1 MQSIILYDTTLREG
15 NQAEDIAFSL
25 EDKVRITQKLDD
37 LGVHYIEGGWP
48 SSNATDYEFFKE
60 IKSCKLKRAVVT
72 AFGSTAKPGAE
83 IAHDK
88 NINDLIQTKTG
99 AVTIFGKTWDTHVR
113 EVLKISLAENLQLVE
128 NSVRYLKQQV
138 REVFFD
144 AEHFFDGFKA
154 NRSYALKVLEHAATG
169 GADCIILCDTN
180 GGTLPHEIQEIV
192 QNVKQATGVPLG
204 IHTHNDGD
212 VAVANTLAAV
222 QSGCQQVQGSINGYG
237 ERCGNANL
245 CSIIPNLK
253 LKMGISCISDED
265 LKKLCEISRFAYE
278 LTNQSPLKHQ
288 PFVGSSAF
296 AHKAGVHVSAVKK
309 HPATYEHIVPE
320 SVGNAQRILVSDQAG
335 KSTIL
340 QKAREFDID
349 LESHDP
355 IVQKI
360 LAELKERER
369 EGYQYEG
376 AEASFELQ
384 MRRALGMKKRYF
396 DLVGFRV
403 INEKRVEEEALC
415 EATIMVSVGGTVEH
429 TAAMGNGPVNAL
441 DNALRKALEKFYPQ
455 LRDVSLVD
463 YKVRVL
469 PGIHGTAARVRVL
482 VESGDKADT
491 WGTVG
496 VSENIIEA
504 SWQALTDSITYKLF
518 KDHRGHDI
526 TDTYT

>member
-1 MQSIILYDTTLREG
+1 MQTVILYDTTLREG

-48 SSNATDYEFFKE
+48 SSNATAYEYFKE
-60 IKSCKLKRAVVT
+60 IKSYALKKAVVT

-88 NINDLIQTKTG
+88 NINDLIHANTG
-99 AVTIFGKTWDTHVR
+99 AITIFGKTWDIHVR
-113 EVLKISLAENLQLVE
+113 EVLRTSLAENLQLVE
-128 NSVRYLKQQV
+128 NSVRYLKQHV

-144 AEHFFDGFKA
+144 VEHFFDGFKA
-154 NRSYALKVLEHAATG
+154 NRSYALKVLEHAAAG

-192 QNVKQATGVPLG
+192 QIVRQATNVPLG

-212 VAVANTLAAV
+212 VAVANTLVAV
-222 QSGCQQVQGSINGYG
+222 QCGCQQVQGSINGYG

-253 LKMGISCISDED
+253 LKLGIACVSEED
-265 LKKLCEISRFAYE
+265 LKKLCEVSRFAYE

-309 HPATYEHIVPE
+309 HPVTYEHIIPE
-320 SVGNAQRILVSDQAG
+320 AVGNMQRILVSDQAG

-340 QKAREFDID
+340 QKAKEFNID

-360 LAELKERER
+360 LSELKERER
-369 EGYQYEG
+369 EGYQFEG

-384 MRRALGMKKRYF
+384 MRKALGMKKRYF

-403 INEKRVEEEALC
+403 INEKREEEEALC
-415 EATIMVSVGGTVEH
+415 EATIMVNVGGTVEH

-518 KDHRGHDI
+518 KDYRGRDN
-526 TDTYT
+526 TDT

>member
-1 MQSIILYDTTLREG
+1 MQTVILYDTTLREG

-48 SSNATDYEFFKE
+48 SSNATDYEYFKE
-60 IKSCKLKRAVVT
+60 IKSYQLKKAVVT

-88 NINDLIQTKTG
+88 NINDLIHANTG
-99 AVTIFGKTWDTHVR
+99 AVTIFGKTWDIHVR
-113 EVLKISLAENLQLVE
+113 EVLKTSLGENLQLVE
-128 NSVRYLKQQV
+128 NSVRYLKQHV

-154 NRSYALKVLEHAATG
+154 NRNYALKVLEHAAAG

-192 QNVKQATGVPLG
+192 PIVKQATNVPLG

-222 QSGCQQVQGSINGYG
+222 QCGCQQVQGSINGYG

-253 LKMGISCISDED
+253 LKLGISCISDED
-265 LKKLCEISRFAYE
+265 LRKLCELSRFAYE

-320 SVGNAQRILVSDQAG
+320 SVGNTQRILVSDQAG

-340 QKAREFDID
+340 QKAKEFNID

-360 LAELKERER
+360 LSELKERER
-369 EGYQYEG
+369 EGYQFEG

-384 MRRALGMKKRYF
+384 MRKALGMKKRYF

-403 INEKRVEEEALC
+403 INEKREQEEALC
-415 EATIMVSVGGTVEH
+415 EATIMVSVEGTVEH

-455 LRDVSLVD
+455 LRDVSLLD

-482 VESGDKADT
+482 VESGDKADS

-518 KDHRGHDI
+518 KDHREHHNN
-526 TDTYT
+526 DT

>member
-1 MQSIILYDTTLREG
+1 
-15 NQAEDIAFSL
+15 
-25 EDKVRITQKLDD
+25 
-37 LGVHYIEGGWP
+37 
-48 SSNATDYEFFKE
+48 
-60 IKSCKLKRAVVT
+60 
-72 AFGSTAKPGAE
+72 
-83 IAHDK
+83 
-88 NINDLIQTKTG
+88 
-99 AVTIFGKTWDTHVR
+99 
-113 EVLKISLAENLQLVE
+113 
-128 NSVRYLKQQV
+128 
-138 REVFFD
+138 
-144 AEHFFDGFKA
+144 
-154 NRSYALKVLEHAATG
+154 
-169 GADCIILCDTN
+169 
-180 GGTLPHEIQEIV
+180 
-192 QNVKQATGVPLG
+192 
-204 IHTHNDGD
+204 

-222 QSGCQQVQGSINGYG
+222 QCGCQQVQGSINGYG

-253 LKMGISCISDED
+253 LKLGISCISDED
-265 LKKLCEISRFAYE
+265 LRKLCELSRFAYE

-320 SVGNAQRILVSDQAG
+320 SVGNTQRILVSDQAG

-340 QKAREFDID
+340 QKAKEFNID

-360 LAELKERER
+360 LSELKERER
-369 EGYQYEG
+369 EGYQFEG

-384 MRRALGMKKRYF
+384 MRKALGMKKRYF

-403 INEKRVEEEALC
+403 INEKREQEEALC
-415 EATIMVSVGGTVEH
+415 EATIMVSVEGMVEH

-455 LRDVSLVD
+455 LRDVSLLD

-482 VESGDKADT
+482 VESGDKADS

-518 KDHRGHDI
+518 KDHRAHHNN
-526 TDTYT
+526 DT

>member
-1 MQSIILYDTTLREG
+1 MSNVILYDTTLREG
-15 NQAEDIAFSL
+15 NQAENIAFSL
-25 EDKVRITQKLDD
+25 EDKLRITQKLDE

-48 SSNATDYEFFKE
+48 SSNSTDYDYFQQ
-60 IKSCKLKRAVVT
+60 ISRHSLKKAMVT
-72 AFGSTAKPGAE
+72 AFGSTAKPGTE
-83 IAHDK
+83 ISRDK
-88 NINDLIQTKTG
+88 NLNGLITAGTR
-99 AVTIFGKTWDTHVR
+99 AVTIFGKAWDSHVR
-113 EVLKISLAENLQLVE
+113 DVLKISLEDNLRLVE
-128 NSVRYLKQQV
+128 DSLRYLKANV
-138 REVFFD
+138 AEVFFD

-154 NRSYALKVLEHAATG
+154 NREYALKVLQHAAAA

-180 GGTLPHEIQEIV
+180 GGSLPHDVREMV
-192 QNVKQATGVPLG
+192 TAAARATGAALG

-212 VAVANTLAAV
+212 LAVANALIAV
-222 QSGCQQVQGSINGYG
+222 QSGCRQVQGSINGYG

-253 LKMGISCISDED
+253 LKMGIDCVSDEE
-265 LKKLCEISRFAYE
+265 LRKLCEVSRFAYE
-278 LTNQSPLKHQ
+278 LINQSPLKHQ

-296 AHKAGVHVSAVKK
+296 AHKAGIHVSAVKK
-309 HPATYEHIVPE
+309 HPRTYEHIAPE
-320 SVGNAQRILVSDQAG
+320 SIGNTQRILVSDQAG

-340 QKAREFDID
+340 QKAREFNIDI
-349 LESHDP
+349 ESHDP
-355 IVQKI
+355 VVQEI
-360 LAELKERER
+360 LNRLKERER
-369 EGYQYEG
+369 EGFQYEG
-376 AEASFELQ
+376 AEASFELE
-384 MRRALGMKKRYF
+384 MRRALGMTKRYF

-403 INEKRVEEEALC
+403 INEKREAEEALS
-415 EATIMVSVGGTVEH
+415 EATIMVTVGGAVEH

-455 LRDVSLVD
+455 LKDVALID

-482 VESGDKADT
+482 VESGDRVDS

-518 KDHRGHDI
+518 KK
-526 TDTYT
+526 

>member
-1 MQSIILYDTTLREG
+1 MSNVILYDTTLREG

-25 EDKVRITQKLDD
+25 EDKLRITQKLDE

-48 SSNATDYEFFKE
+48 SSNATDYDYFQE
-60 IKSCKLKRAVVT
+60 ISRHSLKKAVVT
-72 AFGSTAKPGAE
+72 AFGSTAKPGTE
-83 IAHDK
+83 ISRDK
-88 NINDLIQTKTG
+88 NLNGLITAGTR
-99 AVTIFGKTWDTHVR
+99 AVTIFGKTWDIHVR
-113 EVLKISLAENLQLVE
+113 DVLKISLEDNLRLIE
-128 NSVRYLKQQV
+128 DSLRYLKAHV
-138 REVFFD
+138 AEVFFD

-154 NRSYALKVLEHAATG
+154 NREYALKVLQHAAAA

-180 GGTLPHEIQEIV
+180 GGSLPHDVREMV
-192 QNVKQATGVPLG
+192 TAAAKATGAALG

-212 VAVANTLAAV
+212 LAVANALIAV
-222 QSGCQQVQGSINGYG
+222 QSGCRQVQGSINGYG

-253 LKMGISCISDED
+253 LKLGIDCVSDEE
-265 LKKLCEISRFAYE
+265 LRKLCEVSRFTYE
-278 LTNQSPLKHQ
+278 LINQSPLKHQ

-309 HPATYEHIVPE
+309 HPLTYEHIAPE
-320 SVGNAQRILVSDQAG
+320 SIGNTQRILVSDQAG

-340 QKAREFDID
+340 QKAREFNIDID
-349 LESHDP
+349 SHDP
-355 IVQKI
+355 VVQEI
-360 LAELKERER
+360 LNNLKERER
-369 EGYQYEG
+369 EGFQYEG

-384 MRRALGMKKRYF
+384 MRRALGMTKRYF

-403 INEKRVEEEALC
+403 INEKREAEEALS
-415 EATIMVSVGGTVEH
+415 EATIMVTVGGAVEH

-455 LRDVSLVD
+455 LKDVSLID

-482 VESGDKADT
+482 VESGDRVDS

-518 KDHRGHDI
+518 KK
-526 TDTYT
+526 